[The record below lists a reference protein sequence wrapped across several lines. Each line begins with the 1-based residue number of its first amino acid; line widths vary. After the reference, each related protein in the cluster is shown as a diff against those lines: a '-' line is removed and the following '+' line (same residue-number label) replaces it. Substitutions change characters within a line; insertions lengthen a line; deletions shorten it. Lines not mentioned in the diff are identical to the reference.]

1 MILMHQLFLVSETEM
16 KSAGI
21 YSVLMYVHHW
31 IAAVHLLLN
40 LSQARVL
47 TEKKPKV

>member
-16 KSAGI
+16 KSARVC
-21 YSVLMYVHHW
+21 SVLMYVHQW
-31 IAAVHLLLN
+31 IAGVHLLLN
-40 LSQARVL
+40 LSQARIL